1 MKEETKE
8 AFWFL
13 KFTHSIHITAS
24 IVLFSYQR
32 LLNAKNFSHFKQTF
46 SSFSWWQWQPAVKLK
61 LKLKFEQ
68 QTNCFQPSFL
78 TKWKRAET
86 KKKLNRKWMFN
97 MLRHL
102 LNFSFCSRKMKKS
115 YFLLENE
122 ILSAWFISWTFPSAT
137 VANMRHLFS

>member
-13 KFTHSIHITAS
+13 KFVHSIHITAS

-32 LLNAKNFSHFKQTF
+32 LLNAKNFSHFKKTF
-46 SSFSWWQWQPAVKLK
+46 LLFLADSDNLLSNSNSNSSNRQIVSNHPSWQNEKELDQ
-61 LKLKFEQ
+61 
-68 QTNCFQPSFL
+68 
-78 TKWKRAET
+78 
-86 KKKLNRKWMFN
+86 KKLNRKWMFN

-102 LNFSFCSRKMKKS
+102 LNFSSCSRKMKKS

-122 ILSAWFISWTFPSAT
+122 KLSAWFISWTFPSAT
-137 VANMRHLFS
+137 VAYMRHLFS